1 MDSFGKLNFIINLAS
16 IYKPIPHEKIKE
28 KDWDENINI
37 HLKGGFLLGQIFQNI
52 LVKNHGRMIH
62 FSDWV
67 ADSGRPTY
75 KNYLSYYVSKKG
87 IIGLTEAQA
96 LEMAPHVLVNAIAP
110 GPILPPL
117 AASKKVKFEVQKQ
130 TPLKKWGGV
139 VEIVKTVLFLLKTD
153 FITGECIRVDG
164 GRHLI

>member
-1 MDSFGKLNFIINLAS
+1 
-16 IYKPIPHEKIKE
+16 
-28 KDWDENINI
+28 
-37 HLKGGFLLGQIFQNI
+37 
-52 LVKNHGRMIH
+52 
-62 FSDWV
+62 
-67 ADSGRPTY
+67 
-75 KNYLSYYVSKKG
+75 
-87 IIGLTEAQA
+87 
-96 LEMAPHVLVNAIAP
+96 LVNAIAP